1 MSFDY
6 PQFGSNSLPSIFEK
20 FPKRASLMM
29 SLMVDVMLETDEL
42 SKLDKELIFTF
53 TSYQN
58 ACHFCFESHKAV
70 AQAYGM
76 DQEQFSRIVE
86 DIEGADIDKKLKT
99 VLMFVQKLS
108 NSPSKIVEADVE
120 RLTGAGYSETAV
132 MDIISVCSLANYMN
146 RFVDGLGV
154 DITTEQAQQMGAVM
168 IQVDGYELMRQN
180 ITKQLSDS

>member
-1 MSFDY
+1 MSFQY
-6 PQFGSNSLPSIFEK
+6 PNFGSNSLPTIFEA

-29 SLMVDVMLETDEL
+29 ALMVDVMSDTEEL

-76 DQEQFSRIVE
+76 DQEQFAQIVE
-86 DIEGADIDKKLKT
+86 DIEAADIEPRLKT
-99 VLMFVQKLS
+99 VFAFVQKLS
-108 NSPSKIVEADVE
+108 NSPSKIVESDVE
-120 RLTGAGYSETAV
+120 GLSSAGYSEAAV
-132 MDIISVCSLANYMN
+132 VDIISVCSLANYMN

-154 DITTEQAQQMGAVM
+154 DITSEQAQQMGAAM
-168 IQVDGYELMRQN
+168 LQGDGYDMMRQHVEG
-180 ITKQLSDS
+180 LASEA